1 MPIPFGQDDTIKID
15 RAHADL
21 LTGLVQA
28 SKPKTIL
35 ELGIGG
41 GQATDAILNGL
52 EYNQQPYQY
61 TLVDNWMDFE
71 NVMPP
76 EVQEKYSSRINLITS
91 GEREFVFS
99 CIAKFDFIMSDADH
113 HNTQNW
119 FEYVYEELLND
130 DGILIYHDVTLT
142 NQFPNLLQILHRCQE
157 YKLKHKLF
165 NKDSLPTEM
174 CYRGLLVIFK

>member
-21 LTGLVQA
+21 LTGLVK
-28 SKPKTIL
+28 SGKPKTVL

-41 GQATDAILNGL
+41 GQATDAILSGL

-61 TLVDNWMDFE
+61 TLVDNWMDFDDI
-71 NVMPP
+71 MPP
-76 EVQEKYSSRINLITS
+76 IVKETYGGRVNLVTS
-91 GEREFVFS
+91 GEKEFVFS
-99 CIAKFDFIMSDADH
+99 CNKKFDFIMSDADH

-142 NQFPNLLQILHRCQE
+142 SQFPNLLQILHRCQE
-157 YKLKHKLF
+157 FNLKHKLF

>member
-1 MPIPFGQDDTIKID
+1 MGIPVGQDDTIKID

-21 LTGLVQA
+21 LTGLIKA
-28 SKPKTIL
+28 GKPKNIL
-35 ELGIGG
+35 EMGIGG
-41 GQATDAILNGL
+41 GQATDAILEGL
-52 EYNQQPYQY
+52 TYNQQPYNY
-61 TLVDNWMDFE
+61 TLVDNWLDFDGI
-71 NVMPP
+71 MPDIIK
-76 EVQEKYSSRINLITS
+76 ETYGNRVNIVTS

-99 CIAKFDFIMSDADH
+99 CNEKFDFIMSDADH

-119 FEYVYEELLND
+119 FEYVYEELLSN

-142 NQFPNLLQILHRCQE
+142 SQFPNLLQILHRCRE
-157 YKLKHKLF
+157 FNLNHKLF